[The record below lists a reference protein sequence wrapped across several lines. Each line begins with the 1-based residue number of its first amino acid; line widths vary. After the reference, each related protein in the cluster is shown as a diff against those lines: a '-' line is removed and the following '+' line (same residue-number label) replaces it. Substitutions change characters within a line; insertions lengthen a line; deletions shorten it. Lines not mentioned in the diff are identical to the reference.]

1 MAMKKKP
8 EPKRKFPPLAPNR
21 PPPPPSTD
29 DLELADLLD
38 VPALQSLLDAFFA
51 LEHIG
56 SGIVAP
62 DGQTLVAAGRPDICT
77 QFHRLHPETCKHCL
91 AGDVVL
97 SAGGEPGAFAT
108 HRCRNHLR
116 ESATPIVVGGRP
128 MGSLFLGP
136 FFYADEEPDPELFRA
151 RAKQYG
157 FDEAEYLAA
166 LGRVPRLSRDQA
178 GRTMEFCARLARHIA
193 ELGHRNL
200 QAARMRAERKQ
211 AEEKLRQ
218 DDALLRLAGKTA
230 AFGGWSV
237 DLATHRAV
245 WSDEVAAIHDMPSGS
260 SPSVE
265 EAISFYAPEGR
276 DRIARAFGACAARGV
291 PYDEELEIVS
301 AQGRRRWVR
310 TTGVP
315 VRDEQGRIVRVQ
327 GSFQNITER
336 KLREEEHAFAS
347 RLTALVG
354 APGDLHERL
363 AELTRVLQEWSKC
376 EAVGIRL
383 RAGEDFPYYETR
395 GFPPAFVR
403 GESRLCACGPDGKI
417 LRDGEGNPV
426 LECMCGNILCG
437 RFDPSKPFF
446 TARGSFW
453 TNSTTGLLATSTAA
467 DRQARTRNRCNG
479 EGYESVALIPLRL
492 DDRTLGLL
500 QFNDVRPGRFT
511 PGMIAHL
518 ERIADA
524 LAGALARREAEE
536 RLRLHAQLLDSVR
549 ESVVATDAQG
559 RIVYWSRGAEHLYG
573 YSAKEVLGKPYRD
586 FAGAIAPPDEEAF
599 RREILAK
606 GSWRGEHLQRRRNG
620 ETVWTS
626 TVVFPVKDG
635 LDRHAGFVGIDLDIN
650 DRKQAELSLRRSE
663 REFQNL
669 VETIHDI
676 VFSIGP
682 DGRIAYVSPAV
693 RAATGYD
700 PAEIAGS
707 LFTDWFDPRDVPALR
722 AAWHEV
728 LAGSSRP
735 GEYRIRTKSGETRW
749 VRTSSTRL
757 MENGAAAGVH
767 GVMTDITDRKLAEEA
782 TRQSELRYRTF
793 IETTAD
799 LVFLKDESFRYLISN
814 GANNAFL
821 GKPEADVIGRTDF
834 DLMPKEAAERCRAS
848 DREALAQGKSVTAEE
863 SVGDKTYQTLKFP
876 VPFPDGR
883 TGVGGSIRDITE
895 RKQAEA
901 EIRRL
906 SRFPSENPSPV
917 LRVDRAGRI
926 LFANKAGAPILRF
939 WQREVGGTVPADW
952 LEKLAAVFAAGHD
965 AEVEMDC
972 AGRIFACIL
981 TPIPGEDY
989 ANLYGRDIT
998 ERKRAEEALRE
1009 SEALYRS
1016 ILSASPDDITLTDL
1030 EGRILMVSPSA
1041 LKMFGYERA
1050 DQMLGRRVF
1059 EFIVPGDRDRAGA
1072 DIARLHEGAS
1082 SGPVGYRSEYSGLRA
1097 DGVAFDIE
1105 VNGEFIRDAAGRPV
1119 RMILIVRDVTDR
1131 KRAAEA
1137 MRQSEEKF
1145 AKAFQTSPY
1154 AITLTRAADGQYIEV
1169 NDAFTAITGFSR
1181 EEALANS
1188 SIGLKLWA
1196 RPEDRRQV
1204 VDDLRQGNP
1213 VIAREYAFRHKSGRP
1228 VTCLFSAQIL
1238 RLGGESCILSS
1249 INDISDR
1256 KRAEEALL
1264 ESERRHRDYLT
1275 HSPYGVFVV
1284 DAQGRLVQVNPAA
1297 DRITGYSEK
1306 ELLSM
1311 SVLDLHGE
1319 DSRTDAERHFQTVLR
1334 TGHASGELKFRTRSG
1349 ESRWWLVS
1357 AVKISDTRFLGFC
1370 NDITER
1376 KQAEETLRKS
1386 EKDLRESQRIAK
1398 LGNWR
1403 LNVATDQVVWSE
1415 ELYNMY
1421 GFDPTL
1427 PPPPYPEHMKLF
1439 TPESWKRLSKA
1450 VARTRETG
1458 IPYELELN
1466 TIHKDGSHGWMWAR
1480 GEAEFDSGGKIIALW
1495 GAAQDITAYKEAEE
1509 ALRASQQITEGII
1522 DSIPMRVF
1530 WKDRELR
1537 FLGCNKAFA
1546 RDAGFSEPRDLVGK
1560 DDRQMGWRA
1569 QAELYRADDREVLRS
1584 GKPKLFIEEPQTTP
1598 DGKPMALL
1606 TSKIPLR
1613 NAAGEITGVLGTYM
1627 DITERK
1633 QAEEKL
1639 RAVEL
1644 RLRDIASNIP
1654 GVVYQL
1660 MVNRKGFFEVPFM
1673 SAGCETLFGR
1683 PLTGLD
1689 YAELWFDRMPPD
1701 DLAALRKSLA
1711 AAAKRMAAW
1720 EMEFRIALPDGSLK
1734 WLRGSANPLQL
1745 PTGALLWNGVLLDIT
1760 ELKRSEQALRDR
1772 EAFQNLLMDT
1782 IPSPVFYK
1790 DCQGRYLGVNQAF
1803 EKLFG
1808 KSRNE
1813 LIGKNVFDITV
1824 PELAAIYHAKD
1835 VALFEKPGTQV
1846 YEVPLR
1852 DAAGGLHDVV
1862 FHKASIVDAQG
1873 AVTGL
1878 VGIILDITERKRME
1892 EKALRES
1899 ALSNTIIDSIPGTFY
1914 MLDETGKY
1922 VRWSAY
1928 QRDEIVG
1935 KPEDQVAGTNALDT
1949 IHPDDRALV
1958 QARIANVLATG
1969 SVEVVEGRV
1978 LLRGGPAFRWLLM
1991 TGRQMMIDGRPH
2003 LVGIGIDITERK
2015 RMEAEAA
2022 RQLDEL
2028 RRWHAVTLGREGRV
2042 AELKLE
2048 VNALAARLGQP
2059 PPYPGAAEAP

>member
-21 PPPPPSTD
+21 PPPPPSID

-559 RIVYWSRGAEHLYG
+559 RIVYWSRGAKHLYG

-586 FAGAIAPPDEEAF
+586 FAGALAPPDEEAF

-834 DLMPKEAAERCRAS
+834 DLMPKEAAECCRAS
-848 DREALAQGKSVTAEE
+848 DREALAQGKPVTAEE
-863 SVGDKTYQTLKFP
+863 SVGDRTYQTVKFP
-876 VPFPDGR
+876 VPLPDGR
-883 TGVGGSIRDITE
+883 TGVGGTIRDITE

-965 AEVEMDC
+965 TEVEMDC

-1154 AITLTRAADGQYIEV
+1154 AITLTRAADGQFIEI
-1169 NDAFTAITGFSR
+1169 NDAFTAITGFAR

-1188 SIGLKLWA
+1188 SIGLRLWA
-1196 RPEDRRQV
+1196 RPDDRRHV

-1228 VTCLFSAQIL
+1228 ITGLFSAQIL
-1238 RLGGESCILSS
+1238 RLGGENCILSS
-1249 INDISDR
+1249 INDISER
-1256 KRAEEALL
+1256 KQAEEALL
-1264 ESERRHRDYLT
+1264 ESERRHRDYLA
-1275 HSPYGVFVV
+1275 HSPYGVFVA
-1284 DAQGRLVQVNPAA
+1284 DEQGRLIQVNSAA
-1297 DRITGYSEK
+1297 GRITGYSEH

-1311 SVLDLHGE
+1311 SVLDLHG
-1319 DSRTDAERHFQTVLR
+1319 DDGRKDAEQHFQTVLR
-1334 TGHASGELKFRTRSG
+1334 EGHASEELKYRTRSG

-1370 NDITER
+1370 NDITDR
-1376 KQAEETLRKS
+1376 KRAEDALRNS
-1386 EKDLRESQRIAK
+1386 
-1398 LGNWR
+1398 
-1403 LNVATDQVVWSE
+1403 
-1415 ELYNMY
+1415 
-1421 GFDPTL
+1421 
-1427 PPPPYPEHMKLF
+1427 
-1439 TPESWKRLSKA
+1439 
-1450 VARTRETG
+1450 
-1458 IPYELELN
+1458 ELEFRSLAEAMPQIVWA
-1466 TIHKDGSHGWMWAR
+1466 TRPDGWNIYFNHQWVDYTGLTLEEGYGPGWITPFHPDDR
-1480 GEAEFDSGGKIIALW
+1480 GRASEAWKNATQNNGTYALECRLRRHDGIYRWWLIRGVPLRDAGGKILKW
-1495 GAAQDITAYKEAEE
+1495 FGTCTDIEDIKQSEE

-1530 WKDRELR
+1530 WKDRELNY
-1537 FLGCNKAFA
+1537 LGCNKAFA

-1569 QAELYRADDREVLRS
+1569 QAELYRADDRQVLKS

-1598 DGKPMALL
+1598 DGKTLTLL

-1627 DITERK
+1627 DITELK

-1683 PLTGLD
+1683 APTGLD
-1689 YAELWFDRMPPD
+1689 YAGLWFDRMPPD
-1701 DLAALRKSLA
+1701 DLAALRKALA
-1711 AAAKRMAAW
+1711 AAAKRMEPW
-1720 EMEFRIALPDGSLK
+1720 EMEFRIALPDGAHK
-1734 WLRGSANPLQL
+1734 WLRGSANPRKL
-1745 PTGALLWNGVLLDIT
+1745 PTGGVLWNGVLLDIT

-1772 EAFQNLLMDT
+1772 ETFQNLLMDT

-1790 DCQGRYLGVNQAF
+1790 DRQDRYLGVNKAF
-1803 EKLFG
+1803 ETLYG
-1808 KSRNE
+1808 KPRNE
-1813 LIGKNVFDITV
+1813 LVGKSVFDLAP
-1824 PELAAIYHAKD
+1824 PEMAAIYHAKD
-1835 VALFEKPGTQV
+1835 VELFEKPGTQV
-1846 YEVPLR
+1846 YEAPMR
-1852 DAAGGLHDVV
+1852 DANGDLHDVV

-1878 VGIILDITERKRME
+1878 VGIILDITARKRAE
-1892 EKALRES
+1892 EKMLRES
-1899 ALSNTIIDSIPGTFY
+1899 ALNKTIIDSIPGTFY
-1914 MLDETGKY
+1914 MLDEAGNY

-1935 KPEDQVAGTNALDT
+1935 KPDDQVAGFPALAT
-1949 IHPDDRALV
+1949 IHPDDRALI
-1958 QARIANVLATG
+1958 QARIANVLSTG
-1969 SVEVVEGRV
+1969 AVEVVEGRV
-1978 LLRGGPAFRWLLM
+1978 LMRGGPAFRWLLM